1 MIINKVLKNFSII
14 AFQMLIMRRMIN
26 DILGNQNDNIF
37 AFIFSLQILIKL
49 IKECLNINRGTIDM
63 IKLEYNF

>member
-1 MIINKVLKNFSII
+1 
-14 AFQMLIMRRMIN
+14 MLIMRRMIN